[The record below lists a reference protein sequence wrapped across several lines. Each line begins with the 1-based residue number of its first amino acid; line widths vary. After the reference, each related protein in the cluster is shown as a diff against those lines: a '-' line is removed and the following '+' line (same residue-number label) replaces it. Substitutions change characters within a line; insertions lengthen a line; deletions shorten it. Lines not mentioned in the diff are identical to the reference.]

1 MASVL
6 AAELEKNRLLFGTQI
21 IDGTAVGPGARV
33 LLTAQTDPTENGV
46 WIVQQGAWTRPVE
59 FFREIEEAVEVTFGS
74 DNVGLVFGTQTK
86 KPPRGQSRL
95 AATAVLP
102 DIPTF
107 GGTFNITQFTTEEEL
122 KLFEDKISGVPD
134 KIRDFTE
141 TQEEDGT
148 FTVTG
153 LSVIDLSTQVDG
165 ERVEFDLPTVLFSDG
180 VILTLNGLVMKN
192 GADGDYLITIDGSQ
206 VKFQEAPQLTDIVL
220 LYHL

>member
-33 LLTAQTDPTENGV
+33 LLTAQTDPSENGV

-74 DNVGLVFGTQTK
+74 NNEGLVFGTQTK
-86 KPPRGQSRL
+86 EPKKQNLLVSAP
-95 AATAVLP
+95 AAQ
-102 DIPTF
+102 PTF
-107 GGTFNITQFTTEEEL
+107 SGTINVTQFATKEEL
-122 KLFEDKISGVPD
+122 KIFEDKISGLSD
-134 KIRDFTE
+134 KSKDSSE
-141 TQEEDGT
+141 TQTGDDT